1 MDEGREEMVKK
12 RGREE
17 KNILGVQCHPAF
29 LILRVRL
36 ISLTGGFYEPGYCCP
51 VLDQHCV
58 PLYGDEPPRKWD
70 VVFVPKNLKY
80 RNDHNGIADSRFKLL
95 DRHRPPRMRVLVYG
109 TV

>member
-17 KNILGVQCHPAF
+17 KKYSRGSIPSRF
-29 LILRVRL
+29 SSLRVRL

-58 PLYGDEPPRKWD
+58 PLYGDEPPKKWD